1 MNKKHRVLVC
11 DDNGLV
17 RASVQEFLKQ
27 QADIQVVG
35 EAAGGQAGINAA
47 LELLPDLVLMDVS
60 MPEVDGIE
68 ATRQIMAKASEVKVL
83 AYSAE
88 SRWEIVERML
98 AVGAQGYVLKQ
109 GDPEELVCA
118 IRMVLA
124 GGSFLS
130 ARLMGTTPP
139 AEYKP

>member
-1 MNKKHRVLVC
+1 MKH
-11 DDNGLV
+11 
-17 RASVQEFLKQ
+17 

-35 EAAGGQAGINAA
+35 EASGGQAGIDAA

-68 ATRQIMAKASEVKVL
+68 ATRQIVAKASEVKVL

-88 SRWEIVERML
+88 GRWATVMQMF
-98 AVGAQGYVLKQ
+98 AAGARGYVLKQ

-130 ARLMGTTPP
+130 PALMGTIPP
-139 AEYKP
+139 GE